1 MRSRLAAAF
10 VAVSILSAPAPAAAW
25 GFPAHRY
32 ITEQALAL
40 LPTPLRA
47 FFESRKA
54 FVVERS
60 IDPDLWR
67 NAGFEQEAPNHFL
80 DFGYAGYGPFPFT
93 ALPRDY
99 DEAVRVF
106 GPEVVRE
113 QGLVPWRTAEFHGR
127 LRRAFEELKKPNPG
141 YALDNIAFYAA
152 ALAHYVGDAHV
163 PFHATINYDGQLTDQ
178 RGIHSRFESDLF
190 DRLHPRLQPPTAAST
205 AVTAPRDRIFAVLLD
220 GYQLVDPVLAADR
233 AATTGREFYDD
244 GYFAAFATG
253 AGPVLERRV
262 RESIAEVAAFIAGAW
277 EQAGRPAVPVEL
289 ARSPRRIPRR

>member
-1 MRSRLAAAF
+1 MRQRRAGLLLLIMALLVPS
-10 VAVSILSAPAPAAAW
+10 PALAW

-40 LPTPLRA
+40 LPAALRPV
-47 FFESRKA
+47 FEARRA

-67 NAGFEQEAPNHFL
+67 NAGFEEEAPNHFL
-80 DFGYAGYGPFPFT
+80 DFGFAGYGAFPFT

-106 GPEVVRE
+106 GREVVRE
-113 QGLVPWRTAEFHGR
+113 QGTVPWRTAEFHGR
-127 LRRAFEELKKPNPG
+127 LRRAFEDLKRPNPG
-141 YALDNIAFYAA
+141 YALDNIAFYSAV
-152 ALAHYVGDAHV
+152 LAHYVSDAHV

-178 RGIHSRFESDLF
+178 RGIHARFESELF
-190 DRLHPRLQPPTAAST
+190 DQLRPRLQAPGTAGT
-205 AVTAPRDRIFAVLLD
+205 PVTAPRDRIFDILLE
-220 GYQLVDPVLAADR
+220 GYQLVDSVLAADK
-233 AATTGREFYDD
+233 AAVQGRELYDD
-244 GYFAAFATG
+244 GYFAAFASG

-262 RESIAEVAAFIAGAW
+262 RESIVAVAAFITGAW

-289 ARSPRRIPRR
+289 SRSPRRIPRR